1 MMAMEVSPSQSRK
14 LARSILIWAW
24 ALPESPRSAVEGAAG
39 PGAVWAGLREY
50 AAMRRRTEAD
60 PSRPA
65 WEAPSAADPVIQIP
79 WPESPGARLPRQAW
93 ADRLVREWR

>member
-1 MMAMEVSPSQSRK
+1 MMAMEASPSQSRK
-14 LARSILIWAW
+14 LARSIPVWAW
-24 ALPESPRSAVEGAAG
+24 ALPESPRSAAEGPAAL
-39 PGAVWAGLREY
+39 GAVWAWLREG

-79 WPESPGARLPRQAW
+79 QPELGALLRRRAW